1 VNASP
6 NPRRRQALAAAAAGL
21 AAVAAGVGCSGLDGG
36 KARPQE
42 APAPPA
48 PPADTAA
55 GFRTVGEFE
64 PMRAVWLGYDP
75 GHAALTAQLAAAL
88 QSHVQLR
95 LLVAEAPHV
104 DAARTL
110 LAGAGVNTARVQ
122 FDVDREAIYFV
133 RDAAVFSR
141 GPASQ
146 LGLLDFRW
154 SHYGLATWCQRRY
167 AAEPARAAACAAAAA
182 DAGREEL
189 DRRMA
194 RLAGARVYSSSLFM
208 EGGGIEFNGAGVALV
223 SEPLAQQRN
232 PGVPR
237 AQLQAAFEALPG
249 VRKVI
254 WLSDGLASDPHL
266 RGTIT
271 GNYVA
276 WGTGG
281 HTDEFVRF
289 ADARTVLLAWPDDA
303 DVAAHPVARLNRQR
317 MQRNFDI
324 LAAATDA
331 GPDGSNK
338 GGQPFRIIKLP
349 VPRAVERRIFLSAAA
364 DERFSA
370 DWTADF
376 FPPGER
382 RREGQPVIQLAS
394 SSYLNFVVANGVVV
408 VPGYEAHGT
417 PRAVEQRLRGQLQ
430 QAFPGRQI
438 VFVDAIGAN
447 WVGGGPHCATL
458 NEPQV

>member
-1 VNASP
+1 MS
-6 NPRRRQALAAAAAGL
+6 L
-21 AAVAAGVGCSGLDGG
+21 
-36 KARPQE
+36 
-42 APAPPA
+42 
-48 PPADTAA
+48 PADSAA
-55 GFRTVGEFE
+55 GFRMVGEFE
-64 PMRAVWLGYDP
+64 PARTVWLGYDA

-88 QSHVQLR
+88 QPHVELR
-95 LLVAEAPHV
+95 MLVPEAPQI
-104 DAARTL
+104 AAAHAL
-110 LAGAGVNTARVQ
+110 FKGAGVDTGRVR
-122 FDVDREAIYFV
+122 FDVDRQAIFFV

-141 GPASQ
+141 GPAGQ
-146 LGLLDFRW
+146 LGLVDFRW
-154 SHYGLATWCQRRY
+154 SHYGLAAWCQRRY
-167 AAEPARAAACAAAAA
+167 ADDAQRAARCAAVAA
-182 DAGREEL
+182 DASREEL
-189 DRRMA
+189 DRNMA
-194 RLAGARVYSSSLFM
+194 RLAGARVYSSSLFL
-208 EGGGIEFNGAGVALV
+208 EGGGIEVNGAGVALV

-232 PGVPR
+232 PGMPR

-249 VRKVI
+249 IRKLI
-254 WLSDGLASDPHL
+254 WLADGLASDPHL
-266 RGTIT
+266 RSTIT

-303 DVAAHPVARLNRQR
+303 DVAAHPVARLNRLR

-331 GPDGSNK
+331 QGL
-338 GGQPFRIIKLP
+338 PFRIIKLP
-349 VPRAVERRIFLSAAA
+349 VPRSVERRIFLSAAA
-364 DERFSA
+364 DDRFSA

-376 FPPGER
+376 FPPSER

-417 PRAVEQRLRGQLQ
+417 PRAVEQRLRGLLQ

-458 NEPQV
+458 NEPRV

>member
-1 VNASP
+1 MQGKGSADSP
-6 NPRRRQALAAAAAGL
+6 AQR
-21 AAVAAGVGCSGLDGG
+21 
-36 KARPQE
+36 K
-42 APAPPA
+42 PA

-55 GFRTVGEFE
+55 GFRMVGEFE
-64 PMRAVWLGYDP
+64 PTRVVWLGYDA
-75 GHAALTAQLAAAL
+75 GHTALTAQLAAAL
-88 QSHVQLR
+88 QPHVELR
-95 LLVAEAPHV
+95 LLVPDAPQI
-104 DAARTL
+104 DAARAL
-110 LAGAGVNTARVQ
+110 LQGAGVDTGRVR
-122 FDVDREAIYFV
+122 FDVERQSIYFV

-141 GPASQ
+141 GPAGQ
-146 LGLLDFRW
+146 LGLVDFRW
-154 SHYGLATWCQRRY
+154 SHYGLAAWCRRRHHSD
-167 AAEPARAAACAAAAA
+167 AQRAAQCAAAAD
-182 DAGREEL
+182 DASREEL
-189 DRRMA
+189 DRSIA
-194 RLAGARVYSSSLFM
+194 RLAAARVYSSSLYL
-208 EGGGIEFNGAGVALV
+208 EGGGIEANGAGVALV

-249 VRKVI
+249 IRKLI
-254 WLSDGLASDPHL
+254 WLADGLASDPHL
-266 RGTIT
+266 RSTIT
-271 GNYVA
+271 DNYVA

-303 DVAAHPVARLNRQR
+303 DVAAHPVARLNRLR

-331 GPDGSNK
+331 Q
-338 GGQPFRIIKLP
+338 GQPFRIVKLP
-349 VPRAVERRIFLSAAA
+349 VPRAVERRVFLSAAA
-364 DERFSA
+364 DGRFSA
-370 DWTADF
+370 EWTADF

-394 SSYLNFVVANGVVV
+394 SSYLNFVVVNGVVV

-417 PRAVEQRLRGQLQ
+417 PRAVEQRLRGLLQ
-430 QAFPGRQI
+430 QAFAGRQI

-458 NEPQV
+458 NEPRV